1 MENMGYRFRQRSNSE
16 MYELVN
22 TVRCGSHL
30 GKKSMGKMHG
40 VEQIK
45 CLDLSVMY
53 RVWTS
58 E

>member
-1 MENMGYRFRQRSNSE
+1 

-45 CLDLSVMY
+45 CLDLSVILDLSVMY

>member
-1 MENMGYRFRQRSNSE
+1 MENMGYRFCQRSNSE

-22 TVRCGSHL
+22 TARCGSHL
-30 GKKSMGKMHG
+30 GKNSMGKLHR

-45 CLDLSVMY
+45 CLDFSVMY